1 VAEILP
7 LPHPEGEK
15 GIAET
20 MRAFVNIAGSIAVAS
35 LTVSAFMVAWLPFE
49 PWPMQAAAQAGA
61 PTPKQAV
68 TKPAAKKK
76 APAAKAAPTAAPTDA
91 NAKPARPPFGLED
104 EADALV
110 LGMPDARAWGDSEDE
125 FARLLPKMDGPW
137 LAMSGGGS
145 DGAYAAGLLTGMT
158 KAGNRPE
165 FAVVTGASIGALIA
179 PYAFLGPRYD
189 EELQKQ
195 FTTITAGDIFED
207 RPTSDS
213 LMDSWPLKRTIEKRV
228 TPQLLADIAAEHRRG
243 RRLLAV
249 TTNLDAGRR
258 VVWNLGAIAAR
269 GDDKALALFR
279 AVLLASASIPGI
291 FPPVVIEAEAH
302 GKVFQELHNDGT
314 ITAPFFIAPESM
326 LAGTG
331 TVHLPTK
338 QLYVIANAKLSQQ
351 FDVTTMQT
359 VGVLGRSI
367 SLALQSG
374 LRIELLLTLA
384 AAQKQGIG
392 LSVAQIDEEF
402 QHPARGAFDP
412 EYMKALFDFAVEQ
425 AKKGKTFEAVVAG
438 APEHRSDVGK

>member
-1 VAEILP
+1 MRAYLNTAGSVTIAGLTFCAFLVARLP
-7 LPHPEGEK
+7 L
-15 GIAET
+15 
-20 MRAFVNIAGSIAVAS
+20 
-35 LTVSAFMVAWLPFE
+35 E
-49 PWPMQAAAQAGA
+49 PWPEQAAAQTGTPA
-61 PTPKQAV
+61 PKQVA
-68 TKPAAKKK
+68 KEPQKKASAAKSAPKAA
-76 APAAKAAPTAAPTDA
+76 APAET
-91 NAKPARPPFGLED
+91 NAKPERPAFSLED
-104 EADALV
+104 QADAVV
-110 LGMPDARAWGDSEDE
+110 LGIPDARAWGDSEDE
-125 FARLLPKMDGPW
+125 FARLLPKVDGPW

-158 KAGNRPE
+158 QAGNRPE

-189 EELQKQ
+189 EQLHEQ

-243 RRLLAV
+243 RRLWAV

-258 VVWNLGAIAAR
+258 VIWNMGAIAAR

-291 FPPVVIEAEAH
+291 FPPVLIDSESH
-302 GKVFQELHNDGT
+302 GKTLQELHNDGT
-314 ITAPFFIAPESM
+314 ITAPFFIAPESV

-338 QLYVIANAKLSQQ
+338 QLYVIANAKLEQQ
-351 FDVTTMQT
+351 FEMTTPQITT
-359 VGVLGRSI
+359 VVLGRSI
-367 SLALQSG
+367 SLALQAG
-374 LRIELLLTLA
+374 MRIELLLTLA
-384 AAQKQGIG
+384 AAQKQGIT
-392 LSVAQIDEEF
+392 LSVAQIDPEF

-425 AKKGKTFEAVVAG
+425 AKKGKTFESVA
-438 APEHRSDVGK
+438 AP

>member
-1 VAEILP
+1 
-7 LPHPEGEK
+7 
-15 GIAET
+15 
-20 MRAFVNIAGSIAVAS
+20 MRAFINTVGSIAVAG
-35 LTVSAFMVAWLPFE
+35 LTLGAFLVAGLPFE
-49 PWPMQAAAQAGA
+49 PWPVQAWGQTGAAA
-61 PTPKQAV
+61 PKQV
-68 TKPAAKKK
+68 PKQPKKK
-76 APAAKAAPTAAPTDA
+76 APAAKGAPKAGVPAET
-91 NAKPARPPFGLED
+91 NAKPARPSFSLED
-104 EADALV
+104 EADAIV
-110 LGMPDARAWGDSEDE
+110 LGMPEARAWGDSEDE
-125 FARLLPKMDGPW
+125 FARLLPKTQGPW

-158 KAGNRPE
+158 QAGNRPE

-189 EELQKQ
+189 EQLRQQ

-213 LMDSWPLKRTIEKRV
+213 LMDSWPLKRTIEQRV
-228 TPQLLADIAAEHRRG
+228 TPHLLADIAVEHRRG

-258 VVWNLGAIAAR
+258 VIWNLGAIAER
-269 GDDKALALFR
+269 GDDKALQLFR
-279 AVLLASASIPGI
+279 SVLLASASIPGI
-291 FPPVVIEAEAH
+291 FPPVLIAAESH
-302 GKVFQELHNDGT
+302 GKELQELHNDGT
-314 ITAPFFIAPESM
+314 ITAPFFIAPESV

-351 FDVTTMQT
+351 FDVTTPQT
-359 VGVLGRSI
+359 SIVLGRSI

-384 AAQKQGIG
+384 AAQKQGVS
-392 LSVAQIDEEF
+392 LSVAQIDPEF

-412 EYMKALFDFAVEQ
+412 DYMKALFDFAVEQ
-425 AKKGKTFEAVVAG
+425 AKKGKAFETV
-438 APEHRSDVGK
+438 DVR

>member
-1 VAEILP
+1 
-7 LPHPEGEK
+7 
-15 GIAET
+15 
-20 MRAFVNIAGSIAVAS
+20 MRAFINTVGSIAVAG
-35 LTVSAFMVAWLPFE
+35 LTIGAFLVARLPFE

-61 PTPKQAV
+61 P
-68 TKPAAKKK
+68 AAKQVVAKQPPKK
-76 APAAKAAPTAAPTDA
+76 NAPAPKGAPSGAPAQA
-91 NAKPARPPFGLED
+91 NAKPARPPFTLED
-104 EADALV
+104 QADALV
-110 LGMPDARAWGDSEDE
+110 LGIADARAWGDSEDE
-125 FARLLPKMDGPW
+125 FVRLLPKTDGPW

-145 DGAYAAGLLTGMT
+145 DGAYAAGLLTGMSQ
-158 KAGNRPE
+158 AGNRPD

-207 RPTSDS
+207 RPTQDS

-258 VVWNLGAIAAR
+258 VIWNLGAIAAR
-269 GDDKALALFR
+269 GDDKALQLFR
-279 AVLLASASIPGI
+279 AVLLASASIPGV
-291 FPPVVIEAEAH
+291 FPPVLIEAESH
-302 GKVFQELHNDGT
+302 GKPLQELHNDGT
-314 ITAPFFIAPESM
+314 ITAPFFIAPESV

-351 FDVTTMQT
+351 FEMTTMQT

-367 SLALQSG
+367 ALALQSG

-384 AAQKQGIG
+384 AAQKQGIT
-392 LSVAQIDEEF
+392 LNVAQIDPEF
-402 QHPARGAFDP
+402 DHPARGAFDP
-412 EYMKALFDFAVEQ
+412 EYMKALFDFAVAQ
-425 AKKGKTFEAVVAG
+425 AKKGKTFETIAAG

>member
-1 VAEILP
+1 
-7 LPHPEGEK
+7 
-15 GIAET
+15 
-20 MRAFVNIAGSIAVAS
+20 MRAFMNTAGSV
-35 LTVSAFMVAWLPFE
+35 MVAGLTIGAVLVARLPLE
-49 PWPMQAAAQAGA
+49 PWPVQAAAQTATSAGKPVVKQQPKKKTTAPTVRGA
-61 PTPKQAV
+61 P
-68 TKPAAKKK
+68 K
-76 APAAKAAPTAAPTDA
+76 AGPSGDA
-91 NAKPARPPFGLED
+91 NAKPARPAFSLED
-104 EADALV
+104 EAEAVV
-110 LGMPDARAWGDSEDE
+110 LGIADARAWGDSEDE
-125 FARLLPKMDGPW
+125 FARLLPKVQGPW

-158 KAGNRPE
+158 KTGNRPE

-189 EELQKQ
+189 EELHQQ

-228 TPQLLADIAAEHRRG
+228 TAQLLADIAAEHRRG
-243 RRLLAV
+243 RRLLVV
-249 TTNLDAGRR
+249 TTNLDAGRP
-258 VVWNLGAIAAR
+258 VIWNMGAIAER
-269 GDDKALALFR
+269 GGDKAIQLFR

-291 FPPVVIEAEAH
+291 FPPVMIEVQSH
-302 GKVFQELHNDGT
+302 GKDLQELHNDGT
-314 ITAPFFIAPESM
+314 ITAPFFIAPASV

-351 FDVTTMQT
+351 FEVTTPQT
-359 VGVLGRSI
+359 TLVLGRSI
-367 SLALQSG
+367 SLALQAG

-384 AAQKQGIG
+384 AAQKQGIS
-392 LSVAQIDEEF
+392 LSVAQIDPEF

-425 AKKGKTFEAVVAG
+425 AKMGKTFETVAAG
-438 APEHRSDVGK
+438 TPEHRSAVSP

>member
-1 VAEILP
+1 
-7 LPHPEGEK
+7 
-15 GIAET
+15 
-20 MRAFVNIAGSIAVAS
+20 MRAHLTAAGSIAVAG
-35 LTVSAFMVAWLPFE
+35 LTLCALLVARLPLD
-49 PWPMQAAAQAGA
+49 PWPATAAAQ
-61 PTPKQAV
+61 
-68 TKPAAKKK
+68 
-76 APAAKAAPTAAPTDA
+76 TAAPAPKQVAKQIKKKPPAPKGGPKAAAPAET
-91 NAKPARPPFGLED
+91 NAKPARPAFTLED
-104 EADALV
+104 EADAV
-110 LGMPDARAWGDSEDE
+110 VAGIPDARAWGDSEDE
-125 FARLLPKMDGPW
+125 FARLLPTVDGPW

-158 KAGNRPE
+158 QAGNRPE

-189 EELQKQ
+189 EDLHRQ

-243 RRLLAV
+243 RRLWAV

-258 VVWNLGAIAAR
+258 VIWNMGAIAAR
-269 GDDKALALFR
+269 GDDQALALFR

-291 FPPVVIEAEAH
+291 FPPVLIDAESH
-302 GKVFQELHNDGT
+302 GKQFQELHNDGT
-314 ITAPFFIAPESM
+314 ITAPFFIAPESV

-338 QLYVIANAKLSQQ
+338 ELYVIANAKLDQQ
-351 FDVTTMQT
+351 FEMTTPEIT
-359 VGVLGRSI
+359 ATVLGRSI

-384 AAQKQGIG
+384 AAQKQGVTVN
-392 LSVAQIDEEF
+392 VAQIDPEF

-412 EYMKALFDFAVEQ
+412 EYMKALYDYAVEQ
-425 AKKGKTFEAVVAG
+425 AKKGKTFESIAA
-438 APEHRSDVGK
+438 APPEHRSDAK

>member
-1 VAEILP
+1 
-7 LPHPEGEK
+7 
-15 GIAET
+15 
-20 MRAFVNIAGSIAVAS
+20 MRAFINTAGSIAVAG
-35 LTVSAFMVAWLPFE
+35 LTIGAFLVARLPFE
-49 PWPMQAAAQAGA
+49 PWPAQAMAQTGA
-61 PTPKQAV
+61 PAPKQVA
-68 TKPAAKKK
+68 KQQPKKK
-76 APAAKAAPTAAPTDA
+76 APAANSAPKAGAPADT
-91 NAKPARPPFGLED
+91 NAKPARPLFGLED
-104 EADALV
+104 EAEAVV
-110 LGMPDARAWGDSEDE
+110 LGIPDARAWGDSEDE
-125 FARLLPKMDGPW
+125 FARLLPKVDGPW

-158 KAGNRPE
+158 KAGTRPE

-189 EELQKQ
+189 EELHQQ

-207 RPTSDS
+207 RPTGDS

-249 TTNLDAGRR
+249 TTNLDAGRPM
-258 VVWNLGAIAAR
+258 VWNLGAIAAR

-291 FPPVVIEAEAH
+291 FPPVMIEAQSR
-302 GKVFQELHNDGT
+302 GKDLQELHNDGT
-314 ITAPFFIAPESM
+314 ITAPFFIAPVSV

-351 FDVTTMQT
+351 FDVTTTQT
-359 VGVLGRSI
+359 TAVLGRSI

-384 AAQKQGIG
+384 AAQKQGIS
-392 LSVAQIDEEF
+392 LSVAQIDPEF
-402 QHPARGAFDP
+402 EHPSRGAFDP
-412 EYMKALFDFAVEQ
+412 EYMKALFDYAVEQ
-425 AKKGKTFEAVVAG
+425 AKKGKTFETVA
-438 APEHRSDVGK
+438 ASAR

>member
-1 VAEILP
+1 
-7 LPHPEGEK
+7 
-15 GIAET
+15 
-20 MRAFVNIAGSIAVAS
+20 MRAFINTAGSITVAG
-35 LTVSAFMVAWLPFE
+35 LTICAFVVARLPLE

-61 PTPKQAV
+61 PALKQVAKQPK
-68 TKPAAKKK
+68 KKPPAAKGTPTPGG
-76 APAAKAAPTAAPTDA
+76 PAET

-104 EADALV
+104 EADAVV
-110 LGMPDARAWGDSEDE
+110 LGLPDARAWGDSEDE
-125 FARLLPKMDGPW
+125 FARLLPKADGPW

-158 KAGNRPE
+158 QAGNRPE

-228 TPQLLADIAAEHRRG
+228 TPQLLADVATEHKRG

-291 FPPVVIEAEAH
+291 FPPVLIEAESH
-302 GKVFQELHNDGT
+302 GKPVQELHNDGT
-314 ITAPFFIAPESM
+314 ITAPFFIAPESV

-331 TVHLPTK
+331 TVHLPTR

-351 FDVTTMQT
+351 FDMTTMQT

-367 SLALQSG
+367 ALALQSG

-438 APEHRSDVGK
+438 APEHRSDVAK